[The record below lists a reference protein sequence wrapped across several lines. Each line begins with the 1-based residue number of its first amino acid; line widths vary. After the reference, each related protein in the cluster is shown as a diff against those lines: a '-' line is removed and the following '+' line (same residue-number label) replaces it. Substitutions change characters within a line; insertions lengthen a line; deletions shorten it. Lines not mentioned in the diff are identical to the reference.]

1 MKKRYFILAILLVVV
16 LVASAVYVIP
26 MLTDNS
32 ASNEATTEETTIEE
46 AQNKPVTNQPATTPT
61 TAIVIPEETQEIIDT
76 NSDYLYEDT
85 DDALAP
91 DYPTQMIPLYDVL
104 GVSQSQAMTGVSGKP
119 GWLTSYVSDD
129 STEELLEFY
138 RPLLMTMSDFSE
150 ENISASTNL
159 KATVSGYSI
168 SITVSPNNSQ
178 KTDIQGNGAV
188 SIFIEQV

>member
-1 MKKRYFILAILLVVV
+1 MKKRYFIVAILLLAILI
-16 LVASAVYVIP
+16 ASVFYILP

-32 ASNEATTEETTIEE
+32 DTKEATVATTTEE
-46 AQNKPVTNQPATTPT
+46 AKDQPPTNQPAATATTP
-61 TAIVIPEETQEIIDT
+61 IVVPEEMQTIIDT

-85 DDALAP
+85 DNALAT
-91 DYPTQMIPLYDVL
+91 DYPTQLIPLYDVL

-119 GWLTSYVSDD
+119 GWLTSYVSED
-129 STEELLEFY
+129 STEDLLAFY
-138 RPLLMTMSDFSE
+138 RPLLTTMSDFTE
-150 ENISASTNL
+150 ETISASTNL

-178 KTDIQGNGAV
+178 KTDIQGNSAV

>member
-1 MKKRYFILAILLVVV
+1 MKKRYFIVAILLLAILI
-16 LVASAVYVIP
+16 ASVFYILP

-32 ASNEATTEETTIEE
+32 DTKEATVATTTEEAKDQT
-46 AQNKPVTNQPATTPT
+46 PTNQPAATATTP
-61 TAIVIPEETQEIIDT
+61 IVVPEEMQTIIDT

-85 DDALAP
+85 DNALAT
-91 DYPTQMIPLYDVL
+91 DYPTQLIPLYDVL

-119 GWLTSYVSDD
+119 GWLTSYVSED
-129 STEELLEFY
+129 STEDLLAFY
-138 RPLLMTMSDFSE
+138 RPLLTTMSDFTE
-150 ENISASTNL
+150 ETISASTNL

-178 KTDIQGNGAV
+178 KTDIQGNSAV